1 MLTELYRTFKINWHN
16 AFKSVSANLCL
27 SHLLFFSFF
36 PPCRSLRT
44 LIQRYLPSMMS
55 QMSKFLSS
63 LVFRST
69 LPRKSILLCCTW
81 FFIDSPVFTLLSRF
95 LCFFIAQ
102 KTNKIPVF
110 FRKFILIN
118 DPCSSS
124 VYARKQKRDGFMCK
138 MPNCIVFN
146 LLERAACSKTK

>member
-1 MLTELYRTFKINWHN
+1 MLLKVFLPIYVCLTFC
-16 AFKSVSANLCL
+16 SSL
-27 SHLLFFSFF
+27 FF

-69 LPRKSILLCCTW
+69 LSRKSILLCCTW
-81 FFIDSPVFTLLSRF
+81 FFIDSSVFTLLPRF

-110 FRKFILIN
+110 FREFILIN

-124 VYARKQKRDGFMCK
+124 VYARKQKRDGFMCE
-138 MPNCIVFN
+138 IVSF
-146 LLERAACSKTK
+146 LICLRGLHAAKQSSKANEDEKVF